1 MLKSINLFKSHLHLS
16 IDNNMSLHMTLKQ
29 NDIYKWGNRITNM
42 HYLDYHHIFY
52 ISPIHEIFAFK
63 KHNNHEITIVCIIKV
78 SSESLYIQNMF
89 YPLRS
94 RDDHP
99 FVGGSTGPVGW
110 RSL

>member
-1 MLKSINLFKSHLHLS
+1 MRQQNNKHALLRLS
-16 IDNNMSLHMTLKQ
+16 S
-29 NDIYKWGNRITNM
+29 Y
-42 HYLDYHHIFY
+42 FY